1 MASRLELHEI
11 LCSILGNRNG
21 YFQPPSSLKMK
32 YPCIRYSIKNI
43 DSTYANNGL
52 YKVDNAYE
60 LTLIDTNIESEFV
73 EKLMRLPM
81 CKFDRFY
88 SSDGLYHWTFTIYY

>member
-1 MASRLELHEI
+1 MHET
-11 LCSILGNRNG
+11 LCEILGNRNG

-43 DSTYANNGL
+43 EGTHANNNV
-52 YKVDNAYE
+52 YKIDNSYE
-60 LTLIDTNIESEFV
+60 LTLIDNNIESEFV
-73 EKLMRLPM
+73 EKLMKLPK

-88 SSDGLYHWTFTIYY
+88 SADGLYHWVFTIYH

>member
-11 LCSILGNRNG
+11 LCGILGSRYV
-21 YFQPPSSLKMK
+21 YFQPPSKMY
-32 YPCIRYSIKNI
+32 YPCIRYDIKNI
-43 DSTYANNGL
+43 DSTHANNAV
-52 YKVDNAYE
+52 YKIDNSYD

-73 EKLMRLPM
+73 EKLMKLPK

-88 SSDGLYHWTFTIYY
+88 VADGLYHWVFTIYH